1 VLSQRFSGNPVSLF
15 LSVNAV
21 KSSVYVF
28 SSFYGVRTGSTLF
41 SKSYFMAYKNKIIR
55 NPVTG
60 QSIRFLQTSC
70 DTEGQ
75 LLEME
80 STFAPHSAEPL
91 QHYHPKQH
99 ETFTV
104 LEGYLHVR
112 INGSVKVLR
121 TGETLEI
128 PANTHHSMWNA
139 SGEKAVVN
147 WKVEPALSTEYF
159 LETGMGLA
167 ARGKVNQKGLPCIW
181 QTALLAEKF
190 QQVYRLAKPPY
201 LLQRAVFRVLAPV
214 AKWKGYK
221 AVYKELID

>member
-1 VLSQRFSGNPVSLF
+1 
-15 LSVNAV
+15 
-21 KSSVYVF
+21 
-28 SSFYGVRTGSTLF
+28 
-41 SKSYFMAYKNKIIR
+41 MAYKNKIIR

-80 STFAPHSAEPL
+80 CTFAPHSLEPL
-91 QHYHPKQH
+91 LHYHPKQH
-99 ETFTV
+99 EIFTV
-104 LEGYLHVR
+104 LEGSLQVR
-112 INGSVKVLR
+112 IYGRVKVLMA
-121 TGETLEI
+121 GDTLEV

-139 SGEKAVVN
+139 SCAKTVVN

-167 ARGKVNQKGLPCIW
+167 MQGKVNQKGLPSIW
-181 QTALLAEKF
+181 QTALLAEKYQNVF
-190 QQVYRLAKPPY
+190 RLAKTPY
-201 LLQRAVFRVLAPV
+201 VLQRAVFSMLGPV

-221 AVYKELID
+221 AVYEELID

>member
-1 VLSQRFSGNPVSLF
+1 
-15 LSVNAV
+15 
-21 KSSVYVF
+21 
-28 SSFYGVRTGSTLF
+28 
-41 SKSYFMAYKNKIIR
+41 MAYKNKVIR

-80 STFAPHSAEPL
+80 STFAPHSLEPL
-91 QHYHPKQH
+91 LHYHPKQH

-104 LEGYLHVR
+104 LEGSLQVR
-112 INGSVKVLR
+112 IYGRLKVLM
-121 TGETLEI
+121 TGDTLEI

-167 ARGKVNQKGLPCIW
+167 MQGKVNQKGLPSIW
-181 QTALLAEKF
+181 QTALLAEKYQNVF
-190 QQVYRLAKPPY
+190 RLATTPY
-201 LLQRAVFRVLAPV
+201 ALQRAVFRMLAPV
-214 AKWKGYK
+214 AKWKGYR
-221 AVYKELID
+221 AVYEELID

>member
-1 VLSQRFSGNPVSLF
+1 
-15 LSVNAV
+15 
-21 KSSVYVF
+21 
-28 SSFYGVRTGSTLF
+28 
-41 SKSYFMAYKNKIIR
+41 MAYKNKVIR

-80 STFAPHSAEPL
+80 STFVPHSVEPL
-91 QHYHPKQH
+91 EHYHPKQH

-104 LEGYLHVR
+104 LEGSLHVR
-112 INGSVKVLR
+112 LNGRIKVLM
-121 TGETLEI
+121 TGDQLEI
-128 PANTHHSMWNA
+128 AANTPHSMWNA
-139 SGEKAVVN
+139 SGVKAVVN

-167 ARGKVNQKGLPCIW
+167 VQGKVNQKGLPSIW
-181 QTALLAEKF
+181 QSALLAEKY
-190 QQVYRLAKPPY
+190 QQVFRLARPPY
-201 LLQRAVFRVLAPV
+201 ALQRAVFKLLGPV